1 MRIHHTVAPATTTPP
16 SRTQSPTTQA
26 SGFDVMQRQPTFTP
40 LLQKAGHGD
49 FSLRGLLNK
58 LPSMPHSISLPVT
71 SHLYS
76 AGKDME
82 TLGKKPRIYESNLEI
97 ACHEYSGQAILMDQF
112 DYTQT
117 LKTQLPAMR
126 DKVAGV
132 ESGACLGLSMLWLLG
147 RHSSLDDKTVID
159 NLLGYDVDDDK
170 VISEARAKS
179 GLEKVHIV
187 QDTFQIRAQINSQ
200 LKDRRFNNVSPVIQR
215 YNLMQHI
222 GNMARMTVV
231 PVSGETPFVL
241 LNRRVN
247 LGDGLARDVLREG
260 REQLLTVQSDGHAMA
275 IYTNGH
281 DQYAFYDPNHG
292 MFNFQHKENFT
303 AFMNRIGKMLDVS
316 SQMLGKGDPNQLML
330 MELCV
335 L

>member
-1 MRIHHTVAPATTTPP
+1 MRIHPSSAPLTTTPP
-16 SRTQSPTTQA
+16 SQRQNATPRA
-26 SGFDVMQRQPTFTP
+26 SAFGVMQQQPTFTP
-40 LLQKAGHGD
+40 LHQKEGHGD

-58 LPSMPHSISLPVT
+58 LPCVPHAIAPPVT
-71 SHLYS
+71 SHLSS
-76 AGKDME
+76 AE
-82 TLGKKPRIYESNLEI
+82 WQTLGKKPRIYESNLEI
-97 ACHEYSGQAILMDQF
+97 ACHEYGGQAILMDQF
-112 DYTQT
+112 DYVQK
-117 LKTQLPAMR
+117 LKTTLPTLR

-147 RHSSLDDKTVID
+147 RHSSLDDKTVIN
-159 NLLGYDVDDDK
+159 NLLGYDADDDE
-170 VISEARAKS
+170 VVSEARAKS
-179 GLEKVHIV
+179 GLEKVYIV
-187 QDTFQIRAQINSQ
+187 QDTFQIKAQINSQ

-222 GNMARMTVV
+222 GNMARMTLV

-241 LNRRVN
+241 LNRRES
-247 LGDGLARDVLREG
+247 LGEGLARDVLRAG

-292 MFNFQHKENFT
+292 AFNFQQQENFT

-335 L
+335 H